1 MKKIIKIIFCFLWLC
16 VLVACQAT
24 PDNEIVQQKGD
35 VVKQIEKNTS
45 SENEIFPAPEMWVEK
60 FVETAGNLTVDINA
74 HISIPQAFPLA
85 VSTERTVF
93 TQDFADKFLE
103 YFIGDKSIFEINEQ
117 KTKEEIEA
125 EILKYELALERSKE
139 NINDEENPEDFYGA
153 IINRLKEDLKNTP
166 ESIEDVIVEK
176 KFTIQDPPA
185 YLVADVLKS
194 DNETDEE
201 YEQTVKDNE
210 EYKKMMKAQYNENV
224 TAIKGRVD
232 LGKQTQAKVNIT
244 NDKTGNNTIAD
255 FSNLGKY
262 KSVTQT
268 RTSAQEITPNNTD
281 MPLDEAVS
289 IAEDFLI
296 YMGIHDMQFAYA
308 QIGKLNSLS
317 GNQKS
322 DDQCYILNF
331 TKEYNGFN
339 ETFEITSGMRS
350 DGFNNFRLYERMFFW
365 INDEGILRFSWT
377 NPISYKETLSENIK
391 LLSFEEIQAVFKQQ
405 IKNVYLWNDE
415 SDVTNRIIV
424 IDNIT
429 LGLMRVLQLNSDEYF
444 LIPVWDFFG
453 EEIYQYSEDAN
464 TQYILDNNN
473 QIVEKRELISYLTIN
488 AIDGSVIDRSRGY

>member
-1 MKKIIKIIFCFLWLC
+1 MKKLLISILILSVFLS
-16 VLVACQAT
+16 ACQKT
-24 PDNEIVQQKGD
+24 PEENAVMQKED
-35 VVKQIEKNTS
+35 IKNQIEKKSTY
-45 SENEIFPAPEMWVEK
+45 ENEIFPAPEMWVEK

-103 YFIGDKSIFEINEQ
+103 YFIGDKHLYKINEEM
-117 KTKEEIEA
+117 TKKEIEA
-125 EILKYELALERSKE
+125 EILKMELALEKSKE
-139 NINDEENPEDFYGA
+139 NANKEQNPEEFYGT
-153 IINRLKEDLKNTP
+153 IISTLKENWKNAP
-166 ESIEDVIVEK
+166 VNLGDVIVEK
-176 KFTIQDPPA
+176 KFTQQDPPA
-185 YLVADVLKS
+185 YLVADIGKKT
-194 DNETDEE
+194 DETDEE

-232 LGKQTQAKVNIT
+232 LGKETQAKVNIT

-262 KSVTQT
+262 KSVSET
-268 RTSAQEITPNNTD
+268 RTSAHEITPNNTD

-317 GNQKS
+317 GNKKS

-350 DGFNNFRLYERMFFW
+350 DGFYNFRLYEKMFFY

-377 NPISYKETLSENIK
+377 NPISYKETLSENVQ
-391 LLSFEEIQAVFKQQ
+391 LLSFEKMQEVFRQQ
-405 IKNVYLWNDE
+405 IKNVHLWNDE
-415 SDVTNRIIV
+415 PDVTNRIIV

-429 LGLMRVLQLNSDEYF
+429 LGLMRVLQPNSDEYL

-488 AIDGSVIDRSRGY
+488 AIDGSIIDRGQGY

>member
-1 MKKIIKIIFCFLWLC
+1 MKRTVILILILSVILS
-16 VLVACQAT
+16 ACQPT
-24 PDNEIVQQKGD
+24 PEENAVMQKED
-35 VVKQIEKNTS
+35 IKNQIEKNSTF
-45 SENEIFPAPEMWVEK
+45 ENEIFSAPEMWVEK
-60 FVETAGNLTVDINA
+60 FVAAAGDLTVDINTS
-74 HISIPQAFPLA
+74 ISIPPASPLA
-85 VSTERTVF
+85 VSAERTVF
-93 TQDFADKFLE
+93 TQEFADKFLE

-153 IINRLKEDLKNTP
+153 IINMLKEDLKNAP

-232 LGKQTQAKVNIT
+232 LGKETQAKVNIT

-262 KSVTQT
+262 KSVSET

-296 YMGIHDMQFAYA
+296 YMGIHDMQLAYA

-317 GNQKS
+317 GNKKS
-322 DDQCYILNF
+322 DEQCYILNF

-377 NPISYKETLSENIK
+377 NPISFKETLSENIK
-391 LLSFEEIQAVFKQQ
+391 LISFGEIQTIFKQQ
-405 IKNVYLWNDE
+405 IKNVHLWNDE
-415 SDVTNRIIV
+415 SDVINRIIV

-429 LGLMRVLQLNSDEYF
+429 LGLMRVLQPNSEEYL

-453 EEIYQYSEDAN
+453 SEIYQYSEDSK

-473 QIVEKRELISYLTIN
+473 QIIEKRELVSFLTIN
-488 AIDGSVIDRSRGY
+488 AIDGSIIDRQQGY